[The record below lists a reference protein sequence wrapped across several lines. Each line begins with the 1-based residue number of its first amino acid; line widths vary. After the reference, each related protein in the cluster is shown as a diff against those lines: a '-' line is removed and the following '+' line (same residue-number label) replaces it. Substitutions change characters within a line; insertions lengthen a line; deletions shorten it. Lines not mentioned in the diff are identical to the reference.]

1 MQRFLR
7 PVKDIVKDTPLWPV
21 IRPRR
26 LHGYNLGAPRTGTTT
41 VARILG
47 GAFRAVHE
55 PMPAKTI
62 TLLKQHWHEGLPRS
76 EIQSVLRKRDQEHRF
91 EFESSPYLG
100 PFAAALPETFPEAK
114 FVLTV
119 RRPRSW
125 LRSIVDRCINFPR
138 SELAEPYTQ
147 LRDFCCEPPR
157 ISTLTRRRL

>member
-1 MQRFLR
+1 MHRFLR
-7 PVKDIVKDTPLWPV
+7 SVKDVVKHTPLWPV

-41 VARILG
+41 VARIFG
-47 GAFRAVHE
+47 EAFRAVHE

-62 TLLKQHWHEGLPRS
+62 TLLKQYWRDGLSRS
-76 EIQSVLRKRDQEHRF
+76 GVQAILRKRDQEHRF

-100 PFAAALPETFPEAK
+100 LFAKVLPETFPEAK